1 MSFAD
6 IVYGCR
12 LENRST
18 VLPIRFRQA
27 GSDYSSWKV
36 LLPGSS
42 ASFAWEDLLRDHLLE
57 VLPEGHDSQV
67 AVEYRLDEP
76 FDYQP
81 FPTMRGG
88 VAAPLRA
95 TVISEG
101 FTKVFKVTDYTPN
114 TGNMSMV
121 IVGTPTTPRS
131 PASEFHTLENQ
142 FHTSIELAEFGLSIV
157 DYTPEELLYV
167 SIQNLMLSYATGL
180 GSGTN
185 RQVSSVETLR
195 DL

>member
-1 MSFAD
+1 
-6 IVYGCR
+6 V
-12 LENRST
+12 ENRST
-18 VLPIRFRQA
+18 TTRISFRQA
-27 GSDYSSWKV
+27 GGTDRSWKV

-42 ASFAWEDLLRDHLLE
+42 ASFAWEDLLRNHLLE
-57 VLPEGHDSQV
+57 ILPEGYDPQHPMQ
-67 AVEYRLDEP
+67 YNIDEP
-76 FDYQP
+76 FDYHP
-81 FPTMRGG
+81 FPSIRG
-88 VAAPLRA
+88 AAPVPLRA

-101 FTKVFKVTDYTPN
+101 FVKVFKVADFAPD
-114 TGNMSMV
+114 TGNMSLA
-121 IVGTPTTPRS
+121 IAGTPTTPRT
-131 PASEFHTLENQ
+131 PTPELHNLENE

-167 SIQNLMLSYATGL
+167 SIQNIMLSYATGL